1 MSYTQDQILE
11 LLNEETAVNNGDIY
25 RSAAILSSKIGV
37 PIQQILAPIP
47 SNTDRSKSILE
58 SLDPRYW
65 PPINHDAI
73 GEEQAYTAISINQP
87 KLMIGK
93 MSKAIADTIQ
103 FPVNTIFAHALG
115 CVASAAVW
123 NFTYK
128 IDSSFRQE
136 SGAPINI
143 FVCSSQPPSTGKSG
157 VHKYLSQQSGIS
169 FKKTNTARAMKQAAT
184 LKDIEEL
191 EAKGKKDNSL
201 SEQDELRLYELK
213 LELPSLG
220 QISPMIS
227 DATPEALEK
236 AAIDHGGIVNVLSAE
251 AESITV
257 PIGGLYSEK
266 GSNMGLILSLWDN
279 EMVCVKRSSRVGFNG
294 LVKGCFSVLAQ
305 DPAIDAILQAGL
317 LGRGIAER
325 FLLVKEPDLLGTRD
339 KKKTVPMDKEVQKV
353 YDEMID
359 NVINA
364 GETELV
370 IDHDCYE
377 SVLDK
382 MCEYEKE
389 MCSDGLFG
397 NNMLRGFIGKAD
409 KQICKLACILHISE
423 EWQSHGKRSKK
434 VKAKYVGAAIEIFD
448 QFKKGIL
455 DITENKGI
463 AGDAA
468 LTKATYDA
476 LHFAKHENKNKFT
489 KLDIRKLRS
498 LSPVVKKDSVF
509 STTPDLTKN
518 LRENIIPALVALG
531 VCAFDGK
538 VIYINPNF

>member
-1 MSYTQDQILE
+1 MSYTQEQILE

-157 VHKYLSQQSGIS
+157 VHKYLSQQAGIS

-184 LKDIEEL
+184 IKDIEEL

-201 SEQDELRLYELK
+201 SEQDELKLYELK

-339 KKKTVPMDKEVQKV
+339 KKKTVPMDKEIQKD

-389 MCSDGLFG
+389 MCS
-397 NNMLRGFIGKAD
+397 
-409 KQICKLACILHISE
+409 
-423 EWQSHGKRSKK
+423 
-434 VKAKYVGAAIEIFD
+434 
-448 QFKKGIL
+448 
-455 DITENKGI
+455 
-463 AGDAA
+463 
-468 LTKATYDA
+468 
-476 LHFAKHENKNKFT
+476 
-489 KLDIRKLRS
+489 
-498 LSPVVKKDSVF
+498 
-509 STTPDLTKN
+509 
-518 LRENIIPALVALG
+518 
-531 VCAFDGK
+531 
-538 VIYINPNF
+538 